1 MPGSPDREGRSG
13 GDSEGRMPGTGS
25 APSQDPV
32 GFVDTTLRD
41 GVQSLWASWIGPEL
55 FREVAPAIDRAE
67 FRAMEVPLNPIFF
80 RKMLRDLKINPWDV
94 CRLVGQMVR
103 RTPRACMV
111 GTLLRGF
118 EYRAPKSLLRLYLQK
133 IAETKALTRAQ
144 MTPNR
149 MDEAEIDFPYMVPL
163 LRELGYQVVVAIAYD
178 DTPRH
183 TVGYYVEQVH
193 RALQFSVDA
202 IYLKDFGGILTPERA
217 REILPA
223 MKNACGSVPF
233 ELHSHCTIGLADMTY
248 VEAVRSGVRVLHTGI
263 PPLASGTAQPS
274 IFRTLRNLQA
284 LGAHGSLDLVEVE
297 AASKTLR
304 GIAQARGL
312 PEGRPSEFDLGY
324 FEHRV
329 PGGVLSNLRHQLR
342 ELGLE
347 DRLEEVLQEVVRV
360 RRELGDP
367 MMITPYAQMV
377 VTQAAFNIATG
388 RRYEVVPDDVIR
400 FALGW
405 FGRES
410 GADQMDPDVRDHI
423 LGRQRAKE
431 IEQTLQRE
439 AEEREKGVEEIKREM
454 GYTFRD
460 DEEFLNAVIYEGYG
474 RTEGA
479 GPPGE
484 LRELERSEVR
494 PRERRVYVEVRRG
507 DARALIVLYPGPRVD
522 TAP

>member
-1 MPGSPDREGRSG
+1 MD
-13 GDSEGRMPGTGS
+13 RMPGTEH
-25 APSQDPV
+25 PPFQDPDPV
-32 GFVDTTLRD
+32 HFVDTTLRD
-41 GVQSLWASWIGPEL
+41 GLQSLWASWIGLDL
-55 FREVAPAIDRAE
+55 FREVAPAIDRAG
-67 FRAMEVPLNPIFF
+67 FWAMEVPLNPIFF
-80 RKMLRDLKINPWDV
+80 RKMLRDLRINPWEV
-94 CRLVGQMVR
+94 CRLVGETVQ

-118 EYRAPKSLLRLYLQK
+118 EYRAPRSLLRLYLRK
-133 IAETKALTRAQ
+133 IAETKALNRAQ

-193 RALQFSVDA
+193 RALRFRADA

-248 VEAVRSGVRVLHTGI
+248 VEAIRAGVRILHTGI

-274 IFRTLRNLQA
+274 ILRTLRNLRA
-284 LGAHGSLDLVEVE
+284 LGGRGQVDLEEVQ
-297 AASKTLR
+297 AASRALR
-304 GIAQARGL
+304 KIGTDHGF
-312 PEGRPSEFDLGY
+312 PEGAPSEFDLGY

-329 PGGVLSNLRHQLR
+329 PGGVLSNLRYQLR

-347 DRLEEVLQEVVRV
+347 DRLEEVLQEVVQV
-360 RRELGDP
+360 RRELGYP

-377 VTQAAFNIATG
+377 VTQAAFNVATG
-388 RRYEVVPDDVIR
+388 GRYEVVPDDVIR

-405 FGRES
+405 FGKES
-410 GADQMDPDVRDHI
+410 GADQMDPIVRDRI

-431 IEQTLQRE
+431 IRQTLQRE
-439 AEEREKGVEEIKREM
+439 EEEREKGIEEIKREM
-454 GYTFRD
+454 GYAFRD

-474 RTEGA
+474 RTEN
-479 GPPGE
+479 PQDLPS
-484 LRELERSEVR
+484 LERSQIR

-507 DARALIVLYPGPRVD
+507 DARALLVLYPGPRVD
-522 TAP
+522 TPP